1 MQAIILAAGMGKR
14 LGALTR
20 NNTKCMIQVNGVTL
34 IERMMRQLD
43 RLSPSLEKIVIVT
56 GYEGEKLKTFLSQLD
71 ISTPVEYVDNPLYAS
86 TNNIYSL
93 YLAKEHLLQ
102 DDTLLFESDL
112 IFEDSVIDALLRHP
126 YPSLAL
132 VAKFESWMDGTV
144 VTLDEDD
151 NIRQFIPGSKFSYKK
166 KTEYFKTVN
175 IYKFSRE
182 FSRTHYVPFL
192 TAYSKALGNNEYY
205 EQVLRVIALL
215 DKPEIKALRLGG
227 EAWYE
232 IDDIQDL
239 DIAASIFTPDREE
252 HLRLMES
259 RYGGYWRYPRIRDFC
274 YLVNPYFP
282 NKRLMSELKANFERL
297 VREYPSGMRVNS
309 LLAAKYFGISQ
320 EYICIGNGAA
330 ELIKALMSRLEGK
343 MGVIYPTFEEYPNR
357 VKPDMVV
364 PFHTASR
371 NFTYTADDLM
381 EFFSGKDIG
390 TLLLVNPGNPS
401 GFFLPK
407 GDVLRLCLWTKTR
420 GIRLIVDESFV
431 DFSCGMPDNT
441 LLKDGIL
448 EEYPHLAVVKS
459 ISKSYGV
466 PGLRLGVLASADRE
480 LAAWIKK
487 DVSIWNINSIA
498 EFYMQI
504 FGKYEQ
510 SYVRACNRFMK
521 ERDRFMQKLSRVPFL
536 NVFPSQANYFMCEVK
551 PPMKARSLTGLLLKN
566 HSILVKDCSRKKG
579 FEGREFIRIAVRDA
593 TDNDALV
600 RAMHAETGSEPS
612 STCPTNGESPFSS
625 CSTSAS

>member
-1 MQAIILAAGMGKR
+1 M
-14 LGALTR
+14 
-20 NNTKCMIQVNGVTL
+20 
-34 IERMMRQLD
+34 
-43 RLSPSLEKIVIVT
+43 
-56 GYEGEKLKTFLSQLD
+56 
-71 ISTPVEYVDNPLYAS
+71 
-86 TNNIYSL
+86 
-93 YLAKEHLLQ
+93 
-102 DDTLLFESDL
+102 
-112 IFEDSVIDALLRHP
+112 
-126 YPSLAL
+126 
-132 VAKFESWMDGTV
+132 
-144 VTLDEDD
+144 
-151 NIRQFIPGSKFSYKK
+151 
-166 KTEYFKTVN
+166 
-175 IYKFSRE
+175 
-182 FSRTHYVPFL
+182 
-192 TAYSKALGNNEYY
+192 
-205 EQVLRVIALL
+205 LRVIALL

-357 VKPDMVV
+357 LKPDMVE

-407 GDVLRLCLWTKTR
+407 GDVLRLCQWTKTC
-420 GIRLIVDESFV
+420 GIRLIVDES
-431 DFSCGMPDNT
+431 
-441 LLKDGIL
+441 L
-448 EEYPHLAVVKS
+448 
-459 ISKSYGV
+459 
-466 PGLRLGVLASADRE
+466 
-480 LAAWIKK
+480 
-487 DVSIWNINSIA
+487 
-498 EFYMQI
+498 
-504 FGKYEQ
+504 
-510 SYVRACNRFMK
+510 
-521 ERDRFMQKLSRVPFL
+521 
-536 NVFPSQANYFMCEVK
+536 
-551 PPMKARSLTGLLLKN
+551 
-566 HSILVKDCSRKKG
+566 
-579 FEGREFIRIAVRDA
+579 
-593 TDNDALV
+593 
-600 RAMHAETGSEPS
+600 
-612 STCPTNGESPFSS
+612 
-625 CSTSAS
+625 

>member
-1 MQAIILAAGMGKR
+1 M
-14 LGALTR
+14 
-20 NNTKCMIQVNGVTL
+20 
-34 IERMMRQLD
+34 
-43 RLSPSLEKIVIVT
+43 IVT
-56 GYEGEKLKTFLSQLD
+56 GYEGEKLKTFLSRLD

-357 VKPDMVV
+357 VKPDMAV

-466 PGLRLGVLASADRE
+466 PGLRLGILASADRE

-521 ERDRFMQKLSRVPFL
+521 ERDRFMQELSRVPFL

-566 HSILVKDCSRKKG
+566 HSILVKDCSRKKDLKAENSSVSPSETQPTMMPWSG
-579 FEGREFIRIAVRDA
+579 PCMQKPARNRLL
-593 TDNDALV
+593 LV
-600 RAMHAETGSEPS
+600 PLTENPLFHPVPLQPPDEYNFR
-612 STCPTNGESPFSS
+612 S
-625 CSTSAS
+625 CHRHLRRRQPGPCHGGMAGYTRPACQYPNPKP

>member
-1 MQAIILAAGMGKR
+1 M
-14 LGALTR
+14 
-20 NNTKCMIQVNGVTL
+20 
-34 IERMMRQLD
+34 
-43 RLSPSLEKIVIVT
+43 
-56 GYEGEKLKTFLSQLD
+56 
-71 ISTPVEYVDNPLYAS
+71 
-86 TNNIYSL
+86 
-93 YLAKEHLLQ
+93 
-102 DDTLLFESDL
+102 
-112 IFEDSVIDALLRHP
+112 
-126 YPSLAL
+126 
-132 VAKFESWMDGTV
+132 
-144 VTLDEDD
+144 
-151 NIRQFIPGSKFSYKK
+151 
-166 KTEYFKTVN
+166 
-175 IYKFSRE
+175 
-182 FSRTHYVPFL
+182 
-192 TAYSKALGNNEYY
+192 
-205 EQVLRVIALL
+205 LRVIALL

-274 YLVNPYFP
+274 YMVNPYFP

-357 VKPDMVV
+357 LNPDMVV

-407 GDVLRLCLWTKTR
+407 GDVLRLCQWTKTR
-420 GIRLIVDESFV
+420 GVRLIVDESFV

-480 LAAWIKK
+480 LAAWLKK
-487 DVSIWNINSIA
+487 DVSIRNINSIA

-510 SYVRACNRFMK
+510 SYVRTCNRFMK
-521 ERDRFMQKLSRVPFL
+521 ERDRFMQELSRVPFL

-551 PPMKARSLTGLLLKN
+551 PPMKARTLTGLLLKN

-579 FEGREFIRIAVRDA
+579 FEGREFIRVAVRDA

-600 RAMHAETGSEPS
+600 RAMHEM
-612 STCPTNGESPFSS
+612 
-625 CSTSAS
+625 CSMHSN